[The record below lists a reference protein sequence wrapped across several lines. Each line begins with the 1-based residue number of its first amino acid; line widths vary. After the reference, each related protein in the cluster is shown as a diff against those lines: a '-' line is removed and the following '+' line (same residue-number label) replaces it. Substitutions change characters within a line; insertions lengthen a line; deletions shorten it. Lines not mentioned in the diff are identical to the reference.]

1 MTTRPGVDKGAAY
14 LPPACRRWRLRR
26 LCVALAAAAVV
37 VGCASLS
44 DSTVAGELT
53 VTDAT
58 IDWPANPDVAA
69 VRLTVRN
76 GTDTDDVL
84 QGASSSVAEA
94 SVHRSATDAEGRS
107 TMKEVQRLD
116 IPAGETVRF
125 QPGGLHVMLRGPS
138 PALEIG
144 DKVTVTFRFEKAGAR
159 SVDAEVVEPDAD
171 TDTMSDMEA
180 HDE

>member
-1 MTTRPGVDKGAAY
+1 MWQTRPYTRTNLATA
-14 LPPACRRWRLRR
+14 RRRRRVRR
-26 LCVALAAAAVV
+26 LCVALAAAVVV
-37 VGCASLS
+37 VGCSSSS
-44 DSTVAGELT
+44 DSTGGGELT

-69 VRLTVRN
+69 VRLTIRN
-76 GTDTDDVL
+76 GTATDDVL
-84 QGASSSVAEA
+84 LGASSGVAEA
-94 SVHRSATDAEGRS
+94 SVHRSAIDAEGRS
-107 TMKEVQRLD
+107 TMKEVERLD
-116 IPAGETVRF
+116 VPAGETVRF

-144 DKVTVTFRFEKAGAR
+144 DKVAVILRFERAGAR
-159 SVDAEVVEPDAD
+159 SVDAEVIEPDAD

>member
-1 MTTRPGVDKGAAY
+1 M
-14 LPPACRRWRLRR
+14 
-26 LCVALAAAAVV
+26 
-37 VGCASLS
+37 
-44 DSTVAGELT
+44 
-53 VTDAT
+53 TDAT

-69 VRLTVRN
+69 VRLTIRN

-84 QGASSSVAEA
+84 LEASSTVAEA
-94 SVHRSATDAEGRS
+94 SVHRSAIDAEGRS
-107 TMKEVQRLD
+107 TMKEVERLD